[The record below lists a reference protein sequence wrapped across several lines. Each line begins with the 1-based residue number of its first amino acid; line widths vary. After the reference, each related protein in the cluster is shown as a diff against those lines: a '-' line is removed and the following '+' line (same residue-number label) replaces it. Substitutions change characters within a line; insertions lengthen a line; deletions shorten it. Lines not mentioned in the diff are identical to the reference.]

1 MFLVILNLSSGS
13 SVYFVEDEKGPG
25 LFEEEIFGT
34 WFFVSTEL
42 LQ

>member
-1 MFLVILNLSSGS
+1 MILNLSSGS

-34 WFFVSTEL
+34 
-42 LQ
+42 